1 MPTFGPGSHTY
12 TMPGDG
18 FVEVYGAGGGDA
30 EGDDPQSGGTGGYVE
45 IEVTSG
51 TTLVIAVGETAGP
64 FPYVGGDS
72 PAGDGGRGGQS
83 DFVDEGGG
91 GGGAT
96 VITRQSDGVELAA
109 AGGGGGGAVG
119 GPENV
124 GGGGGA
130 RGGIGGTG
138 EGGVDTNG
146 EDGAGSGVG
155 GDGGSGDPFAR
166 PGSDGGATTGG
177 GVTVVET
184 QTGGGN
190 DGDGQVVV
198 KTLPAVPQNVDAA
211 YVADDEIE
219 LSFGDNG
226 AATSFDVEMRRDD
239 GAWVSPA
246 GGPSSPTSS
255 GTYSYGPA
263 SDAAYGAQVGI
274 DSKFEFRVRASNS
287 VGTTDWAYS
296 DVVYTTPVPPHNP
309 SVSRPDADTIQ
320 FSWSNKSTIDHGVR
334 VRYREDTGD
343 GYGAWSYFAND
354 TGWGSSVEFDVAS
367 NSKLSTD
374 ARYQFLLQSYSPDIK
389 KSEDVYADYGNK
401 GNVYF
406 EDDFE
411 SGDLSAWD
419 STNLAGDT
427 GVQSGAGDADLT
439 ISGADEG
446 TYYFYGEGVSSTSS
460 TYLQK
465 NLGDLSS
472 ETDVHVRCAFAVAS
486 LDDGAED
493 FGISWYDGSSWQ
505 PLEHLSWEYNRQGWV
520 EVHATVPSSAIS
532 TDNRIRVGTTTSAGM
547 WGGDHFAVDRVV
559 VSDIL
564 HEYTS
569 PAAPSNLSL
578 DASTQRQITGTWN
591 LNASV
596 AAKAD
601 ERDTETWFAATDDS
615 LNGANRAAGLESYT
629 FDGLL
634 DGERYRLEVNDSV
647 IQYRR
652 GSSGLEMDSKRV
664 GAEVTTIL
672 PAPSEIEVSNVTATS
687 ADYAWQASHNYGDT
701 LVQYKPTDANSWTT
715 HATVARNV
723 RSATVTGLRNG
734 EAYDARVVANT
745 EHTQTED
752 DS

>member
-1 MPTFGPGSHTY
+1 
-12 TMPGDG
+12 MPGDG

-83 DFVDEGGG
+83 DFADDGGG

-198 KTLPAVPQNVDAA
+198 KALPAVPQNVDAA

-334 VRYREDTGD
+334 VKYREDTGD

-374 ARYQFLLQSYSPDIK
+374 ARYQFILQSYSPDIK

-419 STNLAGDT
+419 NTSGAVATTDGSHPNAADT
-427 GVQSGAGDADLT
+427 GVG
-439 ISGADEG
+439 GADTGSYFATFDAEG
-446 TYYFYGEGVSSTSS
+446 YV
-460 TYLQK
+460 QK
-465 NLGDLSS
+465 NLGDLTG
-472 ETDVHVRCAFAVAS
+472 ETDILVRCALATGSMDNAS
-486 LDDGAED
+486 EYTE
-493 FGISWYDGSSWQ
+493 IQWYDGSSWNT
-505 PLEHLSWEYNRQGWV
+505 LDRLDWASNEQGWV
-520 EVHATVPSSAIS
+520 EVHKTVPDSWLSA
-532 TDNRIRVGTTTSAGM
+532 DNRIRVIGVGGLG
-547 WGGDHFAVDRVV
+547 GGDQHAVDRVA

-564 HEYTS
+564 HEYTT
-569 PAAPSNLSL
+569 PAAPSELSL
-578 DASTQRQITGTWN
+578 DASTNREI
-591 LNASV
+591 
-596 AAKAD
+596 
-601 ERDTETWFAATDDS
+601 AATWAINGAVTDTAPGDVETYFGPDGGS
-615 LNGANRAAGLESYT
+615 LNGKNRPRETTSLV
-629 FDGLL
+629 FDGLR
-634 DGERYRLEVNDSV
+634 DGERYRLEVLGAV
-647 IQYRR
+647 HQYRR
-652 GSSGLEMDSKRV
+652 GSKATEWDSSRAT
-664 GAEVTTIL
+664 AETTTIL
-672 PAPSEIEVSNVTATS
+672 PAPTGLTTSGVTADS
-687 ADYAWQASHNYGDT
+687 ADLTWQASHNYGDT
-701 LVQYKPTDANSWTT
+701 LVQYKTTDAGSWKTQTT
-715 HATVARNV
+715 VV
-723 RSATVTGLRNG
+723 RDVTSAAVTALRNG
-734 EAYDARVVANT
+734 EAYEARVVANT

-752 DS
+752 N